1 MSMSHKSALTLALVV
16 LISMTVSADEA
27 STGVEVQIEL
37 DREGLPREV
46 TDFEGEIRG
55 LWRDGRIYIGGQP
68 DESALKYLQDQGVSA
83 VVNLRTPAEV
93 DDRERVPFDEAAVV
107 ADLGMEYVHIPLG
120 GEEHPYSPEAVAR
133 FSDVLQRHDGPVF
146 LHCTVGWRTSY
157 LWSAYLISEHG
168 FSINQGMA
176 RGKAMA
182 ISDFPIEGLLGQEL
196 ELTVVN

>member
-1 MSMSHKSALTLALVV
+1 MSPKIALAFALFILVSLA
-16 LISMTVSADEA
+16 VSADDA
-27 STGVEVQIEL
+27 STGVEVQIGL

-68 DESALKYLQDQGVSA
+68 DESALKFIQDQGVSA
-83 VVNLRTPAEV
+83 VVNLCTPAEV
-93 DDRERVPFDEAAVV
+93 DDRERVPFDEAAVI
-107 ADLGMEYVHIPLG
+107 AELGMEYVQIFLG

-133 FSDVLQRHDGPVF
+133 FSDVLKRHDGPVY
-146 LHCTVGWRTSY
+146 LHCSVGWRASY

-168 FSINQGMA
+168 FAINQGMA

-182 ISDFPIEGLLGQEL
+182 ISDLPIEGLLGQQL
-196 ELTVVN
+196 ELAVVN

>member
-1 MSMSHKSALTLALVV
+1 MSHKSALTLALVV

-27 STGVEVQIEL
+27 SIGVEVQIEL

-182 ISDFPIEGLLGQEL
+182 ISDLPIEGLLGQEL